1 MTLREQMRFREGAAH
16 ADDCIR
22 RGLRAWA
29 VRRDDDYAA
38 PQTLLV
44 FGTSRSDAI
53 RRAQA
58 LARTGAPFSGTTWR
72 CAEVT
77 SGWDNPVVWPL
88 PHTLA
93 SAAQRARP
101 EEPA

>member
-1 MTLREQMRFREGAAH
+1 VTLREQMRSREGAAY
-16 ADDCIR
+16 ADGCIR
-22 RGLRAWA
+22 RRLRVWA

-44 FGTSRSDAI
+44 FGTSRADAI

-58 LARTGAPFSGTTWR
+58 PARTGAASSSTRWQ

-77 SGWDNPVVWPL
+77 SGWDDPVVWPL
-88 PHTLA
+88 PLAPAHTQK
-93 SAAQRARP
+93 QRSS
-101 EEPA
+101 